1 MQLTFRTKSN
11 SQKITLEELNTF
23 ETFIGMKLPE
33 DYRQH
38 MLTYNGGVVVEDNIE
53 HKNHKKGGR
62 GISSFHPIK
71 YGYYIMEEV
80 FEDLNG
86 IIPEGYLA
94 IGKSDNG
101 GIILISLN
109 KDSYGKTILMYS
121 DGDIENLSDS
131 FTQLLNDMVVKGKKT
146 D

>member
-1 MQLTFRTKSN
+1 
-11 SQKITLEELNTF
+11 
-23 ETFIGMKLPE
+23 
-33 DYRQH
+33 
-38 MLTYNGGVVVEDNIE
+38 
-53 HKNHKKGGR
+53 
-62 GISSFHPIK
+62 
-71 YGYYIMEEV
+71 MEEV

-109 KDSYGKTILMYS
+109 KDSFGKTILMYS
-121 DGDIENLSDS
+121 DGDIENLSEN
-131 FTQLLNDMVVKGKKT
+131 FTQLLNDMVKGKKT